1 MLHSKDL
8 GRLSKI
14 LAYSWQW
21 VVGYVAKT
29 ILTISTY
36 IKNFKQPTKHKS
48 KHNIEK
54 HCKFPTM

>member
-14 LAYSWQW
+14 LAYSQQW

-29 ILTISTY
+29 ILYT
-36 IKNFKQPTKHKS
+36 
-48 KHNIEK
+48 
-54 HCKFPTM
+54 